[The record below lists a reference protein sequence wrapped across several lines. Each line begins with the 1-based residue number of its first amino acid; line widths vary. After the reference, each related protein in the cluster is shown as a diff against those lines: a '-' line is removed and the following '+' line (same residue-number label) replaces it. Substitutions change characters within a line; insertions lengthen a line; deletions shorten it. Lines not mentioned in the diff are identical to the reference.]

1 MCGGS
6 GLQKEYYTV
15 LTPAVTEFEEKK
27 SRFISSVQP
36 VSSEDEAVKFIQS
49 LKTKYW
55 DATHNVYAYY
65 ICEDNE
71 IQRFNDDGEPSGTA
85 GMPILEVIKRMDV
98 RNLVVVVTRYFG
110 GILLGAAG
118 LVRAYSKS
126 AAMGIEA
133 ATIVKRVLCT
143 GVQIVIEYS
152 QLGKVQN
159 ALLSEGY
166 FIRDI
171 KYGQDVEF
179 LAYVPVDRVNTFT
192 TMMNEV
198 TSGGALMDFGERVYV
213 TLDKNGK
220 PLFD

>member
-1 MCGGS
+1 M
-6 GLQKEYYTV
+6 LKEYYTV
-15 LTPAVTEFEEKK
+15 LTPAVAEYEEKK
-27 SRFISSVQP
+27 SRFIASVHP
-36 VSSEDEAVKFIQS
+36 VSSEEEAVKFIQS
-49 LKTKYW
+49 VKAKYW

-65 ICEDNE
+65 VCGDVE
-71 IQRFNDDGEPSGTA
+71 IQRFNDDGEPTGTA

-110 GILLGAAG
+110 GTLLGAAG

-133 ATIVKRVLCT
+133 ATVVKRLLCSCIHI
-143 GVQIVIEYS
+143 IVEYS

-179 LAYVPVDRVNTFT
+179 IVYVAVDRVDGFT
-192 TMMNEV
+192 AMINEV
-198 TSGGALMDFGERVYV
+198 TGGGALIDLREKEYV
-213 TLDKNGK
+213 TVDESGK